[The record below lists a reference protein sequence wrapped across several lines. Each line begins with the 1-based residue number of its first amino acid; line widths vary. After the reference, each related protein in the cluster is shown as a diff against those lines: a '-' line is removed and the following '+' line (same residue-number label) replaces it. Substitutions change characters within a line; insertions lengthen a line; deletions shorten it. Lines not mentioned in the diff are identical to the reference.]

1 LSANQIAIMKKR
13 NLNSKCAIWLAVL
26 LAVFAA
32 LLYNLPY
39 FIKGADLPL
48 RIHENLEQRPIS
60 DKKIYQE
67 SNPYWYTGASER
79 VLDGN
84 YFQAKGPRLQYQT
97 IAYFYLDAFNAFL
110 ITDIVSRIVA
120 FLGMFMF
127 LTKLLGAKNN
137 NILVK
142 LAASTLFAWLPF
154 LTPLITTVMIS
165 PLIAWL
171 FFVFYDR
178 EQKWYHW
185 LALSVIPF
193 FTSYL
198 MVPVFILII
207 VIILYL
213 IELLIK
219 RKINLSFITAWVVMN
234 VLYIIT
240 QYPLVFQILYNQEP
254 SHRVLRH
261 EKRISLGAAISES
274 ISNFLSG
281 HHHVPTLH
289 SSRLLW
295 LFLIGVIFIV
305 VIFLRNQLI
314 SVIKESRPQL
324 KWLGLTIFLTG
335 AISLYYG
342 LFSWTPF
349 KDFYESSVLLRMLNT
364 KRFHWLHPML
374 WYTTFALIMYFLYN
388 TLKQKRKILAWMFI
402 IVFFLLQARVLING
416 SEWNRMQRDKNYPTF
431 EQFYAAGLF
440 SQINEHI
447 GKPNADYRV
456 VSLAMPPAIA
466 LYNGFYCLDA
476 YRSNYFLSYH
486 QEFREIIAPSLEN
499 NPGQKKYFD
508 TRGNR
513 CYLMDDELS
522 ISYIMWHHYRRTVT
536 SINELNINYDKLYEM
551 GGRYIFS
558 AVEILNTGESIVLL
572 EVFEDLPEKSHWK
585 VYLYEVLP

>member
-1 LSANQIAIMKKR
+1 MI
-13 NLNSKCAIWLAVL
+13 NSMFDSQRIWGVVLL
-26 LAVFAA
+26 LAVVAA

-39 FIKGADLPL
+39 FIKGTDLPL

-60 DKKIYQE
+60 DIQLFKE
-67 SNPYWYTGASER
+67 SNPFWHTGPSDR

-97 IAYFYLDAFNAFL
+97 IAYFYFDAFKAFL

-120 FLGMFMF
+120 FLGMFLF
-127 LTKLLGAKNN
+127 LTKITGGTKENRLICLT
-137 NILVK
+137 
-142 LAASTLFAWLPF
+142 ASTLFAWLPF
-154 LTPLITTVMIS
+154 LTPLITTIMIS

-171 FFVFYDR
+171 FLVFYNR
-178 EQKWYHW
+178 EQRWYHW
-185 LALSVIPF
+185 LILFITPF

-198 MVPVFILII
+198 LVPFFMLAVI
-207 VIILYL
+207 IILYL
-213 IELLIK
+213 ADLLK
-219 RKINLSFITAWVVMN
+219 QRKLNVSLIVAWLTMN
-234 VLYIIT
+234 VLYVIT
-240 QYPLVFQILYNQEP
+240 QYQLVLHILYSPEP
-254 SHRVLRH
+254 SHRILRH
-261 EKRISLGAAISES
+261 EKRISLWEAISES
-274 ISNFLSG
+274 ISNFLRG

-295 LFLIGVIFIV
+295 LFVIGVIFT
-305 VIFLRNQLI
+305 VIIFYRKQLL
-314 SVIKESRPQL
+314 SVIKDSRPQL
-324 KWLGLTIFLTG
+324 KWLLLTIFVSAL
-335 AISLYYG
+335 ISLYYG
-342 LFSWTPF
+342 IFSWTPF
-349 KDFYESSVLLRMLNT
+349 KDFYESSVLLRMVNT
-364 KRFHWLHPML
+364 KRFHWLHPLL
-374 WYTTFALIMYFLYN
+374 WYTTFALILYFLYN
-388 TLKQKRKILAWMFI
+388 TLKQKSKILAWLFI
-402 IVFFLLQARVLING
+402 IGFFLLQTRVLIMNAQ
-416 SEWNRMQRDKNYPTF
+416 WNRMQRDIDYPTF

-440 SQINEHI
+440 SQINEYI

-476 YRSNYFLSYH
+476 YRSSYFLSYH
-486 QEFREIIAPSLEN
+486 QEFRETIAPSLEN

-522 ISYIMWHHYRRTVT
+522 ISYIMWHHYRKTVS

-558 AVEILNTGESIVLL
+558 AVEILNTGEHLALI

-585 VYLYEVLP
+585 VYLYKVLPQNAERKQ